1 MARILFSGGRVF
13 DGTGAAL
20 RSADVVVEDGR
31 FVAVGSGLDGDNVV
45 DVAGRTPLP
54 GLIDCHA
61 HVMLDH
67 LDKWRHVKTPFSFP
81 FYRAIHHLGATPP

>member
-67 LDKWRHVKTPFSFP
+67 LDMWRHVNTPFSFP
-81 FYRAIHHLGATPP
+81 FYRAIHNLGATPP